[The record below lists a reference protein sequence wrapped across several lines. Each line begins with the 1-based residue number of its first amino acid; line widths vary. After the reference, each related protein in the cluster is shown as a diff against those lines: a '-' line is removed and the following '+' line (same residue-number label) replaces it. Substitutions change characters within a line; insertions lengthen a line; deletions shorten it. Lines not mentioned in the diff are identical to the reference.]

1 MRRTRT
7 VGLTIAGPC
16 LALLVAACGGSGSV
30 TGGDG
35 KAPTSTPAA
44 AGNATV
50 QGSVLNG
57 DEGLQVG
64 VVGTTL
70 TTKTDEDGQFALSRV
85 PAGTVTLQ
93 FQGPG
98 VNAQLV
104 VNGVQ
109 DQKVT
114 TIKVKVS
121 GSNAQMPTAPTCQPD
136 ADTFFTGAI
145 ESING
150 KTLIV
155 AGRTVDMSQVRKIWR
170 GDRRLSIDDLKVGEK
185 IKVWGKLRSDGVVV
199 ADEITLMAGTPGDDG
214 KSWIAFSGIIEAVYG
229 GAIRQ
234 SCTYPTLIVSG
245 KKVTTGSGTKF
256 LNSNGTSYDGA
267 ELAVG
272 QRVYVEGYKQTSGS
286 VSASL
291 VQR

>member
-7 VGLTIAGPC
+7 VGLSIAGLC

-35 KAPTSTPAA
+35 TAPTSTPAA

-57 DEGLQVG
+57 GEGLQVG

-70 TTKTDEDGQFALSRV
+70 TTKTDEEGQFALSRV

-93 FQGPG
+93 FQGSG

-114 TIKVKVS
+114 TIQVKVS

-136 ADTFFTGAI
+136 ADTFFTGTI
-145 ESING
+145 DSITG
-150 KTLIV
+150 QTFV
-155 AGRTVDMSQVRKIWR
+155 VGGRTVDMSQVKKIWR
-170 GDRRLSIDDLKVGEK
+170 GDRRIYLGDLKVGEK

-199 ADEITLMAGTPGDDG
+199 ADEITLMAGEPGDDG
-214 KSWIAFSGIIEAVYG
+214 KSWIAFSGIIEAVSSS
-229 GAIRQ
+229 AISQ
-234 SCTYPTLIVSG
+234 SCVYPVLIVSG
-245 KKVTTGSGTKF
+245 KKVVTGAGTGFFYSSG
-256 LNSNGTSYDGA
+256 GTYDAA

-272 QRVYVEGYKQTSGS
+272 MKVYVEGYKQPSGS
-286 VSASL
+286 INATL
-291 VQR
+291 VRR